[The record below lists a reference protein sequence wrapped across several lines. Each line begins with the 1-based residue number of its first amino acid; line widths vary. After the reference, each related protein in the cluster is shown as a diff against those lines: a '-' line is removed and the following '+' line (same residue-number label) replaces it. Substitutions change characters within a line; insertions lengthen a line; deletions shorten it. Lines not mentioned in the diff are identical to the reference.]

1 MGNKPDWV
9 GQSYKKINSSIEPP
23 TKSAVLFDGQDK
35 AYVGVDHGKKPDI
48 PEKDMERLKLIASK
62 YGAWFEGDGGDKKSI
77 SLESNKFRGSWDNK
91 MQKRIP
97 GYPPEFLYTL
107 FTNTEVNKQAREITN
122 AGSTIFESILK
133 AQDKV
138 GYLKDRKF
146 DSQTLKDFLV
156 AASNGSTDLMAMSQ
170 KNASPE
176 NVKRF
181 LSAGER
187 LMWPSNW
194 EQAPNSAG
202 KLAKK
207 VNDKRQ
213 EFLIEQP
220 AGVYMV
226 GSDHIKDIKQKIGAG
241 G

>member
-1 MGNKPDWV
+1 MGHAPDWMR
-9 GQSYKKINSSIEPP
+9 QSYKKGGAPKATTSDG
-23 TKSAVLFDGQDK
+23 AVLFDGQDK
-35 AYVGVDHGKKPDI
+35 AYVGVEHGKKPSI
-48 PEKDMERLKLIASK
+48 PAEDMERLKSIASK
-62 YGAWFEGDGGDKKSI
+62 HGAWFEGTGGDKKSI
-77 SLESNKFRGSWDNK
+77 GLEGRVFKGSWDNK
-91 MQKRIP
+91 MQKRIS

-107 FTNTEVNKQAREITN
+107 FTNTQVNKQADAITN
-122 AGSTIFESILK
+122 ASSTIFDSILK

-138 GYLKDRKF
+138 GYLKGRKF

-156 AASNGSTDLMAMSQ
+156 GASGGSADLLALSQ

-194 EQAPNSAG
+194 EQAPNNAG

-213 EFLIEQP
+213 EFLVEQP

-226 GSDHIKDIKQKIGAG
+226 GSDHIKDIKQKIGTG
-241 G
+241 Y